1 MSLPANLFRRAV
13 SRFARAKR
21 GAAAIEFALVLLPFA
36 LLTLGVAEVAM
47 IGFVQSSLDFAVNE
61 TARKIRT
68 GEAQMD
74 GMNQAQI
81 EEELCTQMG
90 NFLGIDCAGSLF
102 LDVQRFDSFMDAA
115 GVNSP
120 FADDAFQSTGFG
132 YQPGEPSDIVVV
144 RAFYRWRTLTPMFSE
159 VFRNVANGDRI
170 MGSTMMFRNEPY
182 Q

>member
-1 MSLPANLFRRAV
+1 MSMPANPLRRAV
-13 SRFARAKR
+13 SRFGRAKR

-47 IGFVQSSLDFAVNE
+47 IGFVQSSLDFAINE

-81 EEELCTQMG
+81 EDELCTQMG
-90 NFLGIDCAGSLF
+90 NFLGVDCAGSLY
-102 LDVQRFDSFMDAA
+102 LDVQRFDSFMEAA
-115 GVNSP
+115 AVDSP
-120 FADDAFQSTGFG
+120 IVDDAFQTGGFG
-132 YQPGEPSDIVVV
+132 YQPGAPSDIVVV
-144 RAFYRWRTLTPMFSE
+144 RAFYRWHTLTPMFSE
-159 VFRNVANGDRI
+159 VFRNVANGERVLA
-170 MGSTMMFRNEPY
+170 STMMFRNEPY